1 MHHKWTEL
9 DDIAALYVYKF
20 GEDTLTSA
28 FLCGKLDI
36 ERSSFAMRV
45 QNFQAIDGQGGLS
58 NYAEQSAAI
67 YQRFKSLTE
76 SQLRETILNAIELQA

>member
-9 DDIAALYVYKF
+9 DDLAALYVYQF
-20 GEDTLTSA
+20 GEGTLTSA
-28 FLCGKLDI
+28 FLCDKLDI
-36 ERSSFAMRV
+36 ERGSLAMRV
-45 QNFQAIDGQGGLS
+45 QNFQAMHGQGGLS

-76 SQLRETILNAIELQA
+76 SELRETILNAIQLQA